1 MHVFFLLN
9 ATFDTHRGHDMSV
22 HLIFLAL
29 FYVIKLLETNLPTFW
44 YMLWS
49 RFGNLQN
56 SWWWYWWCWWWGWGI
71 DEKLSRRLLLRIS
84 ESFRLQKSV
93 WRNVFWFVKA
103 YIFWKFIQCT
113 ILCDKKTTAK
123 KKFAR
128 QNKRSKKC
136 TAFSFASS
144 SS

>member
-1 MHVFFLLN
+1 
-9 ATFDTHRGHDMSV
+9 
-22 HLIFLAL
+22 
-29 FYVIKLLETNLPTFW
+29 
-44 YMLWS
+44 MLWS

-144 SS
+144 SSVLFLIHDSYMSWRIWLVSLKLNFIWDFAFSIPFRFY